1 MIREEFNPEGES
13 EQLWHRHDFYA
24 MGCHMSAWLELADA
38 DLAADT
44 LYQVEAL
51 FDAAEERLTRFAE
64 TSELSRLN
72 ARSNQW
78 ISVSNVLWNLITKAI
93 QLAEQTDG
101 LFDPTLLNALV
112 AAGYDRS
119 FQDLGVNS
127 NGTTNA
133 VARSL
138 AINKGRWQSV
148 TLDAPHHAIW
158 LPEGVRVDLGGIG
171 KGYTAQQ
178 AIYFLSQWGP
188 CLIDAGGDL
197 VAGDAPATLPGWPVA
212 LAAPTLHDEEMAGD
226 LAQIWLKNATLATSG
241 IDYRH
246 WQQNGQRMH
255 HLIDPRTGRPATTDL
270 VTASVLAADASVA
283 EAWATALLVAGQA
296 YAEKQIAEKGLAV
309 ALVNQAGSLTVA
321 PPLRPFIQTIVEQ
334 QHIQTPPVA

>member
-1 MIREEFNPEGES
+1 MIREEFNPEAQA

-44 LYQVEAL
+44 LVQVEAL

-72 ARSNQW
+72 ARPNQW
-78 ISVSNVLWNLITKAI
+78 VPVSNVLWNVIAKAI

-119 FQDLGVNS
+119 FNDLAGNQ
-127 NGTTNA
+127 NGTIG
-133 VARSL
+133 
-138 AINKGRWQSV
+138 INRASSTMTKGRWQSV
-148 TLDAPHHAIW
+148 SLDESHHAIW
-158 LPEGVRVDLGGIG
+158 LPEGVRIDLGGIG

-178 AIYFLSQWGP
+178 AVHFLSQWGP

-197 VAGDAPATLPGWPVA
+197 VAGDAPSTLPGWPVA
-212 LAAPTLHDEEMAGD
+212 VAAPTQHEEKEVVED
-226 LAQIWLKNATLATSG
+226 LAQLWLKNATLATSG
-241 IDYRH
+241 VDYRH

-255 HLIDPRTGRPATTDL
+255 HLIDPRTDQPAATDL
-270 VTASVLAADASVA
+270 LTVSVLAADASVA
-283 EAWATALLVAGQA
+283 EAWATALLIAGQDQ
-296 YAEKQIAEKGLAV
+296 AEKVVADKGLAV
-309 ALVNQAGSLTVA
+309 ALVNQAGALTVA
-321 PPLRPFIQTIVEQ
+321 PPLRPFIQTIFEQ
-334 QHIQTPPVA
+334 

>member
-1 MIREEFNPEGES
+1 MIREAFNPEAQA
-13 EQLWHRHDFYA
+13 EQRWHRHDFYA
-24 MGCHMSAWLELADA
+24 MGCQMSGWLELADA
-38 DLAADT
+38 ELAADT
-44 LYQVEAL
+44 LVQVEAL
-51 FDAAEERLTRFAE
+51 FDAAEERLTRFSE
-64 TSELSRLN
+64 TSELARLN

-78 ISVSNVLWNLITKAI
+78 VSVSNVLWNVITKAI

-119 FQDLGVNS
+119 FHELASNG

-133 VARSL
+133 MAPSL
-138 AINKGRWQSV
+138 TVNKGRWRSV
-148 TLDAPHHAIW
+148 ALDASHHAIW
-158 LPEGVRVDLGGIG
+158 LPAGVRIDLGGIG

-178 AIYFLSQWGP
+178 AIHFLSQWGP

-212 LAAPTLHDEEMAGD
+212 LAAPTQHDEEVAGD

-246 WQQNGQRMH
+246 WQQHGQRMH
-255 HLIDPRTGRPATTDL
+255 HLIDPRTGQPAATDL
-270 VTASVLAADASVA
+270 MTASVLAADATVA
-283 EAWATALLVAGQA
+283 EAWATALLVAGQVQ
-296 YAEKQIAEKGLAV
+296 AEKVVAEKGLAV
-309 ALVNQAGSLTVA
+309 ALVNQAGGLTVA
-321 PPLRPFIQTIVEQ
+321 PPLRPFMQTIFEDTVGENK
-334 QHIQTPPVA
+334 